1 MTQNTEFPAY
11 VPPPPAPRPPLRR
24 SQSDRVLGGVAAGF
38 ARWLGIDPV
47 IVRVVLVVLAV
58 FGGSGLLLY
67 LIGWLF
73 IPEEGAPSSQ
83 AEKFIDQSR
92 QPNSTA
98 RTVLIVIGIV
108 VGVILFANLVG
119 ALFGGWGGSGS
130 VVLLLAVGALVLYL
144 ANRRPPGQVPT
155 APVPPAMTTVD
166 PSSVPPATDASGTAV
181 LPPQGPPP
189 PAPAAYAYGGSG
201 AYPGYVAPQPTPVP
215 PTPRPRSYLG
225 LATVSIA
232 VIVTGLLVILEV
244 TGVADVPVV
253 VILATALGILGLGLL
268 VGAFAGR
275 ARWLVALAIP
285 LLLVTAPIAMIPSDF
300 GQRLDAGIGER
311 SWTPTSV
318 AQLAAP
324 YELSVGSADLDL
336 TGLVIPPGTT
346 SVVVDASVGLGELI
360 VTVPDDVRVLLDAE
374 VGLGSL
380 DVEGLPLEE
389 GDDLAL
395 VAELPDGPA
404 TGPTIELT
412 VRTDVG
418 DLEVSR
424 A

>member
-24 SQSDRVLGGVAAGF
+24 SQSDRVLAGVAGGF

-73 IPEEGAPSSQ
+73 IPDEGAAASQ
-83 AEKFIDQSR
+83 AEKFIDESR
-92 QPNSTA
+92 RPNSTA
-98 RTVLIVIGIV
+98 RTVLIVVGIV

-144 ANRRPPGQVPT
+144 ANRRPAVQVPG
-155 APVPPAMTTVD
+155 APVPSAMASADPASA
-166 PSSVPPATDASGTAV
+166 PQSGDASPTAV
-181 LPPQGPPP
+181 LVPQGAPPA
-189 PAPAAYAYGGSG
+189 APAAYAYGGSG
-201 AYPGYVAPQPTPVP
+201 SYPGYAAPQPTPVP

-225 LATVSIA
+225 LATLSIA
-232 VIVTGLLVILEV
+232 VLVTGLLVTLEV

-253 VILATALGILGLGLL
+253 VILASALGILGLGIL
-268 VGAFAGR
+268 VGAFVGR

-300 GQRLDAGIGER
+300 GQRLDAGVGDR
-311 SWTPTSV
+311 SWEPTSI
-318 AQLAAP
+318 AQLATP
-324 YELSVGSADLDL
+324 YELSIGSADLDL
-336 TGLVIPPGTT
+336 TGLVIPSGTT

-380 DVEGLPLEE
+380 DVDGLPLEE
-389 GDDLAL
+389 GDDLA
-395 VAELPDGPA
+395 VATELPGGPT